1 MLEVVAAA
9 HTNLLPQVDLA
20 VLAVVV
26 LELQALLLE
35 LLGLP
40 IQEVELEALAV
51 RPHTRTVQQ
60 AAPVS

>member
-1 MLEVVAAA
+1 MEA

-20 VLAVVV
+20 VLEVVV

-40 IQEVELEALAV
+40 IQEVELAALAV
-51 RPHTRTVQQ
+51 RPHHTRTVQQ